1 VKKETIHA
9 LLQKL
14 IFPAY
19 WFVCLYARTIR
30 VRTEGVLECQDF
42 IARGGKAI
50 LASWHQRFYGGFYIP
65 RMFPLLKPFIMISR
79 SRDGDFVADV
89 VEKIGWKPVRGSSSR
104 GGKEALRR
112 MIDAVNEHRIG
123 GHIVDGPQGP
133 PRVVKPGLIAL
144 AQKTGAG
151 IITAYVVYDR
161 PWIFNSW
168 DRFMVPRPFS
178 RMLLRFSLSPI
189 HVPQEMDED
198 QFEECRKVIENKMI
212 RDYEELDRTFE
223 RD

>member
-1 VKKETIHA
+1 LKKETIHA

-19 WFVCLYARTIR
+19 WFVCLYAKTIR
-30 VRTEGVLECQDF
+30 IRTEGVLECQDF
-42 IARGGKAI
+42 VAQGGKAI

-65 RMFPLLKPFIMISR
+65 RMFPLIKPFIMISR
-79 SRDGDFVADV
+79 SRDGDFVAAV

-104 GGKEALRR
+104 GGKEALRQ
-112 MIDAVNEHRIG
+112 MIDALNEHHIG

-133 PRVVKPGLIAL
+133 PRIIKPGLIAL

-151 IITAYVVYDR
+151 IVTVFVVYDR
-161 PWIFNSW
+161 PWVFNSW

-178 RMLLRFSLSPI
+178 RMLLRFNLSPI
-189 HVPQEMDED
+189 YVPKEMDGE
-198 QFEECRKVIENKMI
+198 QFEEYRNIVENKMI
-212 RDYEELDRTFE
+212 RDYEELDRCFE
-223 RD
+223 RE